1 MSNNTEYQICQAI
14 EVIAN
19 RLIQQAQF
27 DKTIQ
32 ATIVSCVDQSTGK
45 YKIRYQDSLFYAY
58 SNSLD
63 STYTQGTKVYVLIQ
77 NGDFSKPKTILG
89 TEKGAINNNINIFEE
104 NRYDIIGNNC
114 VGNTDYIASLCSY
127 DTRNEQQKINIK
139 QVLYQYENNIN
150 EINFSQ
156 INFERYIKEGEI
168 FGLGGTFSTYLPDE
182 QQTKGNY
189 GISCVLSFKSAD
201 GIEENRNKFVY
212 IVDVNNMLGTPYNCK
227 NSEQIAYFSIDPEKY
242 IRVEEI
248 SFFAKDFEGYPKP
261 ETYTEDTKDLFV
273 TNLKLVAA
281 KTFQEQELNQTY
293 LKLETPFGKIFSDQ
307 DTLDKRINAK
317 YISKGRDLTKTAN
330 ILFYWFYKDSTVDLT
345 SPKYSKYGG
354 CGWACLNDFR
364 KAGVDETTTA
374 IEYIGKTEN
383 YLIVKQEDIL
393 SQRKVFKCVAVEN
406 NSLILQREITFER
419 LNSLYK
425 INLSSSNG
433 TVFYRDSGNT
443 TIQADV
449 QIPSESKN
457 LSYYWSKTDIFNRF
471 DIIAANGQNNI
482 EVYAKD
488 IFKQMDYSCTVYNE
502 DLFIGTETITIYNR
516 GDLEDNPAYE
526 LYILNGNQV
535 FQYDENGVSPT
546 NELLEHPQQILP
558 LSFYIYDNIEGKKID
573 PDAIPAYNIKWT
585 VPSQKNSLINI
596 IDQKDTDN
604 IQEDYNTYTGNKE
617 LYYTLY
623 PEYNY
628 NKNRNTINLE
638 VEYNDVK
645 LLAQTN
651 FSFLKVGDN
660 GSNGTSYVCRISP
673 SINTN
678 ENVYFPCLIVNKNQ
692 GEAKWNFTPKDNN
705 YPFKAELW
713 ENGINIFNDVSSND
727 TVKVEWSI
735 LKNKIR
741 YDKYDISNFII
752 DKDQGQI
759 EYNELDNTLSNGK
772 PIYPVSNILKVTIT
786 YQRRAFYATLPIGII
801 EVNDDS
807 YSYSLAD
814 NSGFKYVIYKA
825 DGTSPSYA
833 RNNPFKINV
842 TRDNE
847 LIDGLIYNWKAIG
860 YHYVLNDKTYVL
872 QSSEQLKINNY
883 TQEAQSLLP
892 NECRYAATS
901 QYDGMCLSNA
911 VCCEIKANIYNE
923 ETGQN
928 EEKILAN
935 ITLPIH
941 FYLQR
946 YSNSAINMW
955 DGNSISIN
963 DDAGVILSPQM
974 GAGIKNAK
982 NQFTG
987 LIMGA
992 AKVETDSQAYDKVG
1006 LMGYSEG
1013 EETIFLN
1020 AEDGQATFGKKGS
1033 GQIIFSPKTA
1043 TNEEQAII
1051 KQGNYSETLKT
1062 GMQINL
1068 TKPEIRFGQNNFV
1081 VDSNGKLSCQGA
1093 NLSGNLYASNSNY
1106 QLIFN
1111 ESSALIAYGDGSRQ
1125 GRIDFRNALLYFKND
1140 NGIVSITQNGIRIGS
1155 ETDSDGSLTY
1165 SKNTGLI
1172 IKGSITATSGFIG
1185 GWKLGVGPRED
1196 LEAGETLS
1204 YLSAGNLALWSDG
1217 KIENGINEVEEDDKE
1232 TTSIILKKKTT
1243 GSTLDGQDKTNYLE
1257 RIKIKGSAIEFSHRV
1272 ITDSNVN
1279 VKNPTY
1285 TTTAEILTN
1294 NHPFFKQSLY
1304 FRAGENQ
1311 DILFGGI
1318 LVKGAEGGEQT
1329 KKGYVWGGLT
1339 QSYPKE
1345 YLYDTVDKDLSTCFV
1360 MGDLHPNL
1368 SKSDSY
1374 NAIITRSKI
1383 FIKDI
1388 QLTHKDFRDKTLT
1401 EFLKET
1407 GKLLPI
1413 REEDYNALQT
1423 KDKNTFYLIIDEE

>member
-1 MSNNTEYQICQAI
+1 
-14 EVIAN
+14 
-19 RLIQQAQF
+19 
-27 DKTIQ
+27 
-32 ATIVSCVDQSTGK
+32 
-45 YKIRYQDSLFYAY
+45 
-58 SNSLD
+58 
-63 STYTQGTKVYVLIQ
+63 
-77 NGDFSKPKTILG
+77 
-89 TEKGAINNNINIFEE
+89 
-104 NRYDIIGNNC
+104 
-114 VGNTDYIASLCSY
+114 
-127 DTRNEQQKINIK
+127 
-139 QVLYQYENNIN
+139 
-150 EINFSQ
+150 
-156 INFERYIKEGEI
+156 
-168 FGLGGTFSTYLPDE
+168 
-182 QQTKGNY
+182 
-189 GISCVLSFKSAD
+189 
-201 GIEENRNKFVY
+201 
-212 IVDVNNMLGTPYNCK
+212 
-227 NSEQIAYFSIDPEKY
+227 
-242 IRVEEI
+242 
-248 SFFAKDFEGYPKP
+248 
-261 ETYTEDTKDLFV
+261 
-273 TNLKLVAA
+273 
-281 KTFQEQELNQTY
+281 
-293 LKLETPFGKIFSDQ
+293 
-307 DTLDKRINAK
+307 
-317 YISKGRDLTKTAN
+317 
-330 ILFYWFYKDSTVDLT
+330 
-345 SPKYSKYGG
+345 
-354 CGWACLNDFR
+354 
-364 KAGVDETTTA
+364 
-374 IEYIGKTEN
+374 
-383 YLIVKQEDIL
+383 
-393 SQRKVFKCVAVEN
+393 
-406 NSLILQREITFER
+406 
-419 LNSLYK
+419 
-425 INLSSSNG
+425 
-433 TVFYRDSGNT
+433 
-443 TIQADV
+443 
-449 QIPSESKN
+449 
-457 LSYYWSKTDIFNRF
+457 
-471 DIIAANGQNNI
+471 
-482 EVYAKD
+482 
-488 IFKQMDYSCTVYNE
+488 
-502 DLFIGTETITIYNR
+502 
-516 GDLEDNPAYE
+516 
-526 LYILNGNQV
+526 
-535 FQYDENGVSPT
+535 
-546 NELLEHPQQILP
+546 
-558 LSFYIYDNIEGKKID
+558 
-573 PDAIPAYNIKWT
+573 
-585 VPSQKNSLINI
+585 
-596 IDQKDTDN
+596 
-604 IQEDYNTYTGNKE
+604 
-617 LYYTLY
+617 
-623 PEYNY
+623 
-628 NKNRNTINLE
+628 
-638 VEYNDVK
+638 
-645 LLAQTN
+645 
-651 FSFLKVGDN
+651 
-660 GSNGTSYVCRISP
+660 
-673 SINTN
+673 
-678 ENVYFPCLIVNKNQ
+678 
-692 GEAKWNFTPKDNN
+692 
-705 YPFKAELW
+705 
-713 ENGINIFNDVSSND
+713 
-727 TVKVEWSI
+727 
-735 LKNKIR
+735 
-741 YDKYDISNFII
+741 
-752 DKDQGQI
+752 
-759 EYNELDNTLSNGK
+759 
-772 PIYPVSNILKVTIT
+772 
-786 YQRRAFYATLPIGII
+786 
-801 EVNDDS
+801 
-807 YSYSLAD
+807 
-814 NSGFKYVIYKA
+814 
-825 DGTSPSYA
+825 
-833 RNNPFKINV
+833 
-842 TRDNE
+842 
-847 LIDGLIYNWKAIG
+847 
-860 YHYVLNDKTYVL
+860 
-872 QSSEQLKINNY
+872 
-883 TQEAQSLLP
+883 
-892 NECRYAATS
+892 
-901 QYDGMCLSNA
+901 MCLSNA

-928 EEKILAN
+928 EEKLLAN

-1106 QLIFN
+1106 QLTFN
-1111 ESSALIAYGDGSRQ
+1111 ESSALIAYSDGSRQ

-1140 NGIVSITQNGIRIGS
+1140 NGVVSITQNGIRIGS

-1243 GSTLDGQDKTNYLE
+1243 GSTLDGQSRTNYLE
-1257 RIKIKGSAIEFSHRV
+1257 RIKIKGSAIEFSHRI
-1272 ITDSNVN
+1272 ITGSNTN

-1294 NHPFFKQSLY
+1294 NHPYFKQSLY

-1374 NAIITRSKI
+1374 NAIITRNKI

-1388 QLTHKDFRDKTLT
+1388 QLTHQDFRDKTLT

-1413 REEDYNALQT
+1413 KEADYNALQT